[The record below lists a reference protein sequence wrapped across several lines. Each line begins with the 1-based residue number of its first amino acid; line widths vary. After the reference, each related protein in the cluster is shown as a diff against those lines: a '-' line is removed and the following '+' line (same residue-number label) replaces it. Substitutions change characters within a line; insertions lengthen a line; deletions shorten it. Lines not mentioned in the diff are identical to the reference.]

1 MDSNNEN
8 YNLISR
14 FITGVTSCAEFCG
27 KVASPGLVGFS
38 HTSTQS
44 SLPTCACLFNK
55 GSIPNPPS
63 GLNWHEID
71 NILASGTGPI
81 KGSINVGRNFSCYAF
96 PQVSEPVH

>member
-1 MDSNNEN
+1 MDSNNEI
-8 YNLISR
+8 YELISG
-14 FITGVTSCAEFCG
+14 FITSVTSCAEFCG

-55 GSIPNPPS
+55 GSMPNPPS

-71 NILASGTGPI
+71 NTRPGTGPI
-81 KGSINVGRNFSCYAF
+81 KGSMNVGRNFSCYAF
-96 PQVSEPVH
+96 PQVSKPAH